1 VATDRKA
8 KTMRVAVYYNN
19 RDVRVKRMPVPKIG
33 PGELL
38 VRVEA
43 CGICGSDVAEWDLL
57 PKAPLTLGHE
67 IAGVVVEVGEG
78 VDRYRVGDRVTSAH
92 HVPCDDC
99 RYCRSGHETTC
110 DTLRRTRFDPGGFAE
125 FIRLPSIN
133 VEKGVF
139 LIPHHVTFAE
149 ASLTEPLACVL
160 RGQRMAGLQP
170 GRSVLVL
177 GSGVAGLMH
186 VHLARFMGA
195 TPVASTDVSQYRL
208 EAAIRFGAEEAWHVD
223 EDIAARFRR
232 LNDGYLADMVIVC
245 TTAPSAFAQSLT
257 LVERGGTVLFFAPP
271 DPGFR
276 LDVPVNE
283 LFYRNDITLTTS
295 YAAGPDDYAMA
306 LEMIS
311 QRRVQLADMITHRL
325 GLSEV
330 KKGFRMV
337 ADAQESLKVIVEPQ
351 R

>member
-1 VATDRKA
+1 
-8 KTMRVAVYYNN
+8 MRAAFYYNN
-19 RDVRVKRMPVPKIG
+19 HDVRVKKMPVPKIG

-43 CGICGSDVAEWDLL
+43 CGICGSDVAEWDRL
-57 PKAPLTLGHE
+57 PKAPLVLGHE
-67 IAGVVVEVGEG
+67 IAGVVVGVGEG
-78 VDRYRVGDRVTSAH
+78 VDRYKEGDRITAAH
-92 HVPCDDC
+92 HVPCNDC
-99 RYCRSGHETTC
+99 RYCHSGHETTC

-125 FIRLPSIN
+125 FIRIPAIN
-133 VEKGVF
+133 VESGVF
-139 LIPHHVTFAE
+139 EIPDHVTYAE

-170 GRSVLVL
+170 GKSVLVL
-177 GSGVAGLMH
+177 GSGVAGLIH

-195 TPVASTDVSQYRL
+195 TPVVATDVSQYRM
-208 EAAIRFGAEEAWHVD
+208 EAAVRFGADEAWHVS
-223 EDIAARFRR
+223 EDIESRFRKI
-232 LNDGYLADMVIVC
+232 NDGYLADMVIVC
-245 TTAPSAFAQSLT
+245 TTAQSAFDQSLT

-271 DPGFR
+271 EPGFR
-276 LDVPVNE
+276 LEVPVNQ

-295 YAAGPDDYAMA
+295 YAGSPDDYAMA

-311 QRRVQLADMITHRL
+311 ERKVQLGDLITHRF

-330 KKGFRMV
+330 QKGFELV
-337 ADAQESLKVIVEPQ
+337 AAAQESLKVIIEPQ